1 MRWIVSSYSICGMK
15 SDQADLNL
23 RAFITSEEVAGW
35 SHLVSREPFIR
46 AKCRFFVIF
55 LESILN
61 IKKPLTNYVLIGQR
75 FFLMVGPTGFEPD
88 FSFPYFAS
96 IYIQRCLSATCR
108 IVDLQLDESKCIV
121 LKVVWQI
128 TGKSRIKDNG
138 LQVILILC

>member
-46 AKCRFFVIF
+46 AKCRIFVIF

-61 IKKPLTNYVLIGQR
+61 IKKPLTNYVLIG
-75 FFLMVGPTGFEPD
+75 
-88 FSFPYFAS
+88 
-96 IYIQRCLSATCR
+96 
-108 IVDLQLDESKCIV
+108 
-121 LKVVWQI
+121 
-128 TGKSRIKDNG
+128 
-138 LQVILILC
+138 